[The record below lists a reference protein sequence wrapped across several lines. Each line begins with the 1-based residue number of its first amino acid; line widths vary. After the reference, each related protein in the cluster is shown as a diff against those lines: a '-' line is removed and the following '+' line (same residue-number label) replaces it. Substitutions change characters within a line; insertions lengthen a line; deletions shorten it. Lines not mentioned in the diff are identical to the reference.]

1 MLELTQWCVER
12 HVALVRG
19 AIGRVGCLGRVFTEG
34 ISLQALFI
42 GQRQPVSAVSLQDF
56 GSQDVHLRRIT
67 PW

>member
-19 AIGRVGCLGRVFTEG
+19 TIGRVGCLGRVFTYG
-34 ISLQALFI
+34 ISLQALFT

-56 GSQDVHLRRIT
+56 GSQDGHLRRIT